1 MGYALGGLDW
11 TDTLLG
17 TAFQSQEQILF
28 FFAAILFSVSV
39 ILHLLSIEE
48 EQYLPQNDRIEQV
61 RHCRFETLGCFFF
74 VCCFFFLLAIYQ
86 SRDSLIRTV
95 QVAPTHHHPPMDEP
109 GSLRLSWN

>member
-11 TDTLLG
+11 TDTFLG

-28 FFAAILFSVSV
+28 FFAAVLFSISV

-61 RHCRFETLGCFFF
+61 RQCHLGVFFCFCFF
-74 VCCFFFLLAIYQ
+74 C
-86 SRDSLIRTV
+86 
-95 QVAPTHHHPPMDEP
+95 
-109 GSLRLSWN
+109 

>member
-61 RHCRFETLGCFFF
+61 RQCQFKTLGCFFSF
-74 VCCFFFLLAIYQ
+74 FFFLFVVVVSDIP
-86 SRDSLIRTV
+86 IT
-95 QVAPTHHHPPMDEP
+95 
-109 GSLRLSWN
+109 

>member
-11 TDTLLG
+11 TDTFLG

-28 FFAAILFSVSV
+28 FFAAVLFSISV

-61 RHCRFETLGCFFF
+61 RQCQFKTLGCFFLF
-74 VCCFFFLLAIYQ
+74 LFFLLVIYQ
-86 SRDSLIRTV
+86 SHYSLIRTV
-95 QVAPTHHHPPMDEP
+95 QVAPTHRHPPMDEL
-109 GSLRLSWN
+109 GSLRRSWN